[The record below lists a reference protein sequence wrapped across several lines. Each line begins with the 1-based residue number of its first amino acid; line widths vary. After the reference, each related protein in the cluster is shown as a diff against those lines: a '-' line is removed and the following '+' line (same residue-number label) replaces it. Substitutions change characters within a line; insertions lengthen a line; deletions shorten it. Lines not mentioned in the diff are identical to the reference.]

1 MAPHLPMPQRLRRV
15 LHAPSWMQQMSKPM
29 RLGLPLRRMPLNVN
43 LKMLYVVFHNPKTA
57 QQQTLPRPGKPIRA
71 SKPIRSSKPTRSN
84 TPKGPEARNT
94 SLRRQS
100 LPSSAPRCGRP
111 ATGRASSVLRRV
123 VLVPLLVLSLA
134 LATALTT
141 ALVLPAPAAADFSGV
156 DYTLTNQ
163 NEQDFSGQD
172 LANTSFA
179 GASGRHANFSGA
191 DLHGAILTQA
201 AFPEANF
208 AGADLSGTLMDKV
221 DFSGVDLTGAILS
234 GAIASGSSFRGATVT
249 NADFT
254 DALIDRVDQRSL
266 CRDAEGTNPVT
277 GADTRTSLGC

>member
-1 MAPHLPMPQRLRRV
+1 MPPVSPSRQQRWLVQRLGP
-15 LHAPSWMQQMSKPM
+15 LL
-29 RLGLPLRRMPLNVN
+29 LGL
-43 LKMLYVVFHNPKTA
+43 VF
-57 QQQTLPRPGKPIRA
+57 
-71 SKPIRSSKPTRSN
+71 
-84 TPKGPEARNT
+84 
-94 SLRRQS
+94 SL
-100 LPSSAPRCGRP
+100 
-111 ATGRASSVLRRV
+111 
-123 VLVPLLVLSLA
+123 LA
-134 LATALTT
+134 LL
-141 ALVLPAPAAADFSGV
+141 LPAGSAWAEFSGV

-163 NEQDFSGQD
+163 NEQDFSGQN

-179 GASGRHANFSGA
+179 GATGRHADFSGA

-221 DFSGVDLTGAILS
+221 DFSGVDFTGAILS

-249 NADFT
+249 DADFS

-277 GADTRTSLGC
+277 GVDTRLSLGC